1 MKIAQIAPIV
11 ERIPPRKYGGTERMV
26 HDLTEELVRRGH
38 DVTLFASKDSQT
50 SAKLVSVVDNPLREM
65 NVNDLYGSNFWTML
79 NIGVAYARQNE
90 FDIIH
95 DHSGHLSLPVA
106 NLSVTPVVMTLH
118 GPLTLQNKTLY
129 ATLNN
134 PHLVTISKS
143 QSVPAPNLNYLGTVL
158 HGLDMQNYSYSKD
171 NDGYLLYVGRV
182 SEEKGVHHA
191 IEVAEYLHLPLV
203 IAAKVDEHDR
213 KYFKEKIEPH
223 LGGLIRWIGEVDQDE
238 RNRLM
243 SRALCFLHP
252 ALWREPFG
260 LTLIEAAACGCPVVA
275 FKRGSIPEIIQD
287 GKTGFVVEDVEE
299 MVEAVSQIQKIKR
312 RECRKHALNNFST
325 SRMAAEYEK
334 LYIKALQKRALNGQV
349 SQIKEK
355 LSKQRTVLPIHRKKS
370 D

>member
-11 ERIPPRKYGGTERMV
+11 ERVPPRKYGGTERMV

-38 DVTLFASKDSQT
+38 EVTLFASKDSQT
-50 SAKLVSVVDNPLREM
+50 SAKLVSVVDKPLREM
-65 NVNDLYGSNFWTML
+65 SVDDLYGSNFWTML
-79 NIGVAYARQNE
+79 NIGVAYSRQNE

-106 NLSVTPVVMTLH
+106 HLSVTPVVMTLH
-118 GPLTLQNKTLY
+118 GPITLQNKTLY

-134 PHLVTISKS
+134 PHLITISKS
-143 QSVPAPNLNYLGTVL
+143 QAVPAPQLNYLGTVL

-191 IEVAEYLHLPLV
+191 IEVAEYLRLPLI

-213 KYFKEKIEPH
+213 KYFREKIEPH
-223 LGGLIRWIGEVDQDE
+223 LGGLTRWIGEVDQDE

-275 FKRGSIPEIIQD
+275 FKRGSIPEIVKH

-312 RECRKHALNNFST
+312 RDCRKHALQDFSAT
-325 SRMAAEYEK
+325 RMADEYEK
-334 LYIKALQKRALNGQV
+334 LYLKALQKRAFNGQV

-355 LSKQRTVLPIHRKKS
+355 LSKRAVLPIQRKKS